1 VQIGTLVV
9 IAVTGFVGM
18 VVVSYA
24 IETLRP
30 QSISPVGLAWA
41 PGVPVEYANLE
52 GIRVRYI
59 KVGSGPALVLLHTL
73 RTQLD
78 LFQRIVPELS
88 RHFTVYAYDYP
99 GHGWSDIA
107 RANYEPEDFY
117 RWTAAYLNVIDVQHA
132 TLVGISIGGTIA
144 LVLAARQNPRVARVV
159 SINAYDDLPDG
170 SIRRSSVMAR
180 LILGPSDIPILGP
193 TLMRLRN
200 RYVTDQ
206 IMDGGVVST
215 DALPPDLKK
224 EFYEVGSRR
233 GHYQGFLS
241 LLAHERQWSEAC
253 AEYARI
259 RIPTLLI
266 YGDRDWAPPATR
278 ERDLALIPGASIAI
292 LDRGGHFLSL
302 DQPRALSDLI
312 IRFDNIPR
320 SSEVP
325 S

>member
-1 VQIGTLVV
+1 MLIGTIVV

-24 IETLRP
+24 VETLRP
-30 QSISPVGLAWA
+30 QSIPPVGLPWA
-41 PGVPVEYANLE
+41 PGVPIEYANLE
-52 GIRVRYI
+52 EIRVRYI

-78 LFQRIVPELS
+78 LFQTIIPDLS
-88 RHFTVYAYDYP
+88 QHFTVYAYDYP
-99 GHGWSDIA
+99 GHGWSDIPPA
-107 RANYEPEDFY
+107 DYTPEDFY
-117 RWTAAYLNVIDVQHA
+117 RWTAAFLNAVDIQDA
-132 TLVGISIGGTIA
+132 TLVGISIGGTIG
-144 LVLAARQNPRVARVV
+144 LVLAARQNSRVARVV
-159 SINAYDDLPDG
+159 SINTYDDLPDG

-180 LILGPSDIPILGP
+180 LILGPSNVPILGQ

-200 RYVTDQ
+200 RYVSDQ
-206 IMDGGVVST
+206 IMEGGVAST
-215 DALPPDLKK
+215 DALSPDLKK

-241 LLAHERQWSEAC
+241 LLAHERHWSEAC
-253 AEYARI
+253 AEYMRI
-259 RIPTLLI
+259 HIPTLLI

-278 ERDLALIPGASIAI
+278 ERDRALIPGTSIAI
-292 LDRGGHFLSL
+292 LEHGGHFLSL

-312 IRFDNIPR
+312 IRFANVPR
-320 SSEVP
+320 SSAAL